1 MIAVRTQRYKQ
12 QLFDRRAPL
21 TLREAFSGSDVA
33 RTGFHNDCF
42 LANATDYGTYG
53 DREADLQWL
62 HRESRFVPMGGET
75 CAADEAAQPSIACD
89 NALREL
95 DVAHWNVLNRSWNPA
110 VYDTWEQQG
119 CLEEVSRRLGY
130 RFVLESARVPRSVPA
145 GGQLRLHLRVANTGF
160 ATLFNERPVE
170 VVLRDTAT
178 GAEHHLRTDAD
189 PRHWPD
195 GETTDVVTRVALP
208 AAVTPGDYEVL
219 VNLPDAAPTLR
230 DDPRYSIRFAN
241 VGTWEPATG
250 YNALGLRVTVTA
262 A

>member
-1 MIAVRTQRYKQ
+1 V
-12 QLFDRRAPL
+12 
-21 TLREAFSGSDVA
+21 
-33 RTGFHNDCF
+33 
-42 LANATDYGTYG
+42 
-53 DREADLQWL
+53 
-62 HRESRFVPMGGET
+62 
-75 CAADEAAQPSIACD
+75 
-89 NALREL
+89 L

-178 GAEHHLRTDAD
+178 GAEHHLRTDAA

-208 AAVTPGDYEVL
+208 AAVTLGDYEVL

-241 VGTWEPATG
+241 VGTWEPTTG
-250 YNALGLRVTVTA
+250 YNAL
-262 A
+262 